1 MRDVSHRRVR
11 ILDRGLVVVVVVV
24 DSIVQRRASSERGG
38 ETRRYPG
45 RTSWCFEGWMTRA
58 ASRGF

>member
-1 MRDVSHRRVR
+1 VRDVSHRRVR

-38 ETRRYPG
+38 ETREISGEIERLG
-45 RTSWCFEGWMTRA
+45 
-58 ASRGF
+58 ASRDG